1 MKKRFWRCIVCN
13 DIHWGV
19 KPPEVCPTCRIKD
32 VYVEIS
38 AAEAKAILGGAAG
51 AAEFDREAFRA
62 AITAFAEHAE
72 FQVHAD
78 REKVEMLL
86 DGVFNNL
93 ATHGLKY
100 CPCRLR
106 SKDFDEDLKICCPC
120 NFLSHE
126 TYRGVAGGEC
136 WCGLFKKR

>member
-1 MKKRFWRCIVCN
+1 MKKKFWRCIVCN
-13 DIHWGV
+13 DIHWGW
-19 KPPEVCPTCRIKD
+19 KPPEVCPTCRVKD

-51 AAEFDREAFRA
+51 TEEFDKEAFRT
-62 AITAFAEHAE
+62 AIMAFAEGRE
-72 FQVHAD
+72 FQVNAD
-78 REKVEMLL
+78 REKVDLL
-86 DGVFNNL
+86 LEGIFNNL
-93 ATHGLKY
+93 ANHGLKY

-106 SKDFDEDLKICCPC
+106 NKDFQDDLKICCPC

-126 TYRGVAGGEC
+126 TYKDVAGGEC